1 MLGAVLLVVAMAWPA
16 HAATEHIRDYRV
28 GLTVRADGLV
38 HVHEVIAYDF
48 GDARG
53 RHGIERVIPY
63 RDGRR
68 LYDIKR
74 VRVTADGKRATTE
87 TDYGTDTLKIRIG
100 DKDTTVKGVWT
111 YAIDFDVARA
121 LTPYKGHDELY
132 WDAIGTG
139 WSVPMDT
146 ATVRVDAPAAPTYAD
161 CFAGHEGSP
170 SACGGR
176 TVAGNSASFTQRLG
190 AHQGITVRVGLPKG
204 AVHVPPP
211 HYARPRY
218 AVTWVG
224 HAAVGLVCALLLATR
239 AWVRWRQRPRPVPDL
254 LALVG
259 PAEARYLLARFGR
272 ARDASYHEA
281 VLIDLAI
288 RGHLRIDD
296 DGEKVTL
303 TRQANENPL
312 RPYEQTLLEKV
323 FGSRKKVRVSKARRT
338 EVRSL
343 RMTGVLY
350 DALRTRKLIRRFD
363 SYDYE
368 LVLRTLGII
377 GLVTGAVLVIVDLW
391 GHFDIRVVS
400 VGDLTAVGV
409 AFLIAGAAA
418 LLVQERVDSLTFA
431 GTRTKALLE
440 GYAPS
445 RQLELP
451 DADRHLPYAVAY
463 QNWPAVER
471 FGADNAAR
479 LDWYSYTGDEAQ
491 ASERFTALGW
501 LFTEPGDA
509 PARSSDGR
517 WSYPSR
523 GTSTGSSGGYSSS
536 TTYSPPSYGG
546 GGGGH
551 VGGGGGGGGGGSW

>member
-16 HAATEHIRDYRV
+16 QAATEHIRDYRV
-28 GLTVRADGLV
+28 GLTVRADGLL
-38 HVHEVIAYDF
+38 HVHEVITYDF

-53 RHGIERVIPY
+53 KHGIERVIPY

-68 LYDIKR
+68 LYDIKHVR
-74 VRVTADGKRATTE
+74 VRADGKAAKPE
-87 TDYGTDTLKIRIG
+87 TDHGTDTLKIRIG

-111 YAIDFDVARA
+111 YVVDFDVARA

-139 WSVPMDT
+139 WSVPMDA

-161 CFAGHEGSP
+161 CYAGDDGSHN
-170 SACGGR
+170 ACGGR

-190 AHQGITVRVGLPKG
+190 AHQGITVRIGLPKG

-239 AWVRWRQRPRPVPDL
+239 VWIRWRRRPRPVPDL
-254 LALVG
+254 LALAG

-272 ARDASYHEA
+272 AREASYHEA
-281 VLIDLAI
+281 VLIDLAV
-288 RGHLRIDD
+288 RGHLHIHD
-296 DGEKVTL
+296 DGEKVKL
-303 TRQANENPL
+303 TRQPNENPL
-312 RPYEQTLLEKV
+312 RPYEQTLLEKL
-323 FGSRKKVRVSKARRT
+323 FGSRKKVRISKARRS
-338 EVRSL
+338 EVLSL
-343 RMTGVLY
+343 GMTGVLY
-350 DALRTRKLIRRFD
+350 EALRARRLIRRFD

-377 GLVTGAVLVIVDLW
+377 GLVAGAVLIIVDLW
-391 GHFDIRVVS
+391 GHFDIRVLS
-400 VGDLTAVGV
+400 VADLTAVGV
-409 AFLIAGAAA
+409 ALLIAGAAA
-418 LLVQERVDSLTFA
+418 LLVQDRVDDLTFA

-440 GYAPS
+440 KYAPS

-451 DADRHLPYAVAY
+451 DAERYLPYAVAY
-463 QNWPAVER
+463 RNWQAVER
-471 FGADNAAR
+471 FGTENAAG
-479 LDWYSYTGDEAQ
+479 LDWYTYTGDEAQ
-491 ASERFTALGW
+491 ANERFAALGW

-509 PARSSDGR
+509 PARPSGGQ

-523 GTSTGSSGGYSSS
+523 GTSTGSGSGYSSS
-536 TTYSPPSYGG
+536 YSPHSYGG
-546 GGGGH
+546 GGGGY